1 MSAVRACV
9 NDGVWNF
16 LRAFWVERVVID
28 GMTIWLLALVWLGIL
43 AGLGFR
49 QGAIRVAF
57 SLLGILL
64 GVLLAGPLGHLT
76 KPLLMA
82 VGLKNPMIVGPLAP
96 LLAFIVIS
104 LIFKAAALAV
114 HQKVDVYFKYQAGD
128 LRLALWERL
137 NHRLGLCLGLLNGTV
152 YFILSAWGIYSLS
165 YWTVQTGG
173 GDSNPTTLKMLNRM
187 GEDLGSS
194 GFVKVARAMDRMPD
208 TYYQTADIAG
218 LVYNNPLLEARLARY
233 PAFVGLAERPEFQS
247 LANDQSFS
255 EMRQRGEPVLKLL
268 SHPSVQNIL
277 GNHELVDTVR
287 KTLVPDLQDLRT
299 FLETGRS
306 PKYEKENILGRW
318 IFDVNYTLLAIRKTK
333 PNLPS
338 SEMSKMKK
346 GLMATYAK
354 TALVTTTDNKA
365 ILKNVPQA
373 LGGQPTMEGQWSGAE
388 GKYMITLP
396 GKGDVS
402 ANVDGDRLTMSGQ
415 GLELAFSREE

>member
-1 MSAVRACV
+1 
-9 NDGVWNF
+9 
-16 LRAFWVERVVID
+16 
-28 GMTIWLLALVWLGIL
+28 MTIWLLALLWLAIL

-64 GVLLAGPLGHLT
+64 GVLLAGPIGKLF
-76 KPLLMA
+76 KPALMA

-96 LLAFIVIS
+96 LLAFILIS
-104 LIFKAAALAV
+104 ILFKIAALTV
-114 HQKVDVYFKYQAGD
+114 HQKVDVHFKYHAGD

-152 YFILSAWGIYSLS
+152 YFILSAWAIYSLS

-173 GDSNPTTLKMLNRM
+173 GDSNPTTLKVLNRM

-218 LVYNNPLLEARLARY
+218 LVYNNPLLEARLSRY

-247 LANDQSFS
+247 LANDQSFA

-268 SHPSVQNIL
+268 NHPGVQNIL
-277 GNHELVDTVR
+277 GNHELVDAIS
-287 KTLVPDLQDLRT
+287 KTLVPNLKDLRA

-306 PKYEKENILGRW
+306 PKYEAENILGRW
-318 IFDVNYTLLAIRKTK
+318 MFDVNYTLLAIRKTK

-338 SEMSKMKK
+338 SEMSRMKK

-354 TALVTTTDNKA
+354 TALVATIDNKA
-365 ILKNVPQA
+365 ILKNLPQPISA
-373 LGGQPTMEGQWSGAE
+373 QPTLEGQWKGAE
-388 GKYMITLP
+388 GKYILTLP

-402 ANVDGDRLTMSGQ
+402 ANVDGDRLTVTGE

>member
-1 MSAVRACV
+1 M
-9 NDGVWNF
+9 
-16 LRAFWVERVVID
+16 

-64 GVLLAGPLGHLT
+64 GVLLAGPLGHLI
-76 KPLLMA
+76 KPLFTA
-82 VGLKNPMIVGPLAP
+82 VGLKNPMIVGPIAP

-104 LIFKAAALAV
+104 LIFKAIALAV
-114 HQKVDVYFKYQAGD
+114 HQKVDVYFKYKAGD

-152 YFILSAWGIYSLS
+152 YFILSAWAIYALS

-173 GDSNPTTLKMLNRM
+173 GDSNPTTVKVLNRM
-187 GEDLGSS
+187 GEDLQGS
-194 GFVKVARAMDRMPD
+194 GFVKVARAMDRMPE

-218 LVYNNPLLEARLARY
+218 LVYNNPLLEARLSRY
-233 PAFVGLAERPEFQS
+233 PAFVGLAERPEFQA
-247 LANDQSFS
+247 LANDQSFA
-255 EMRQRGEPVLKLL
+255 EARQRGDPVLKLL
-268 SHPSVQNIL
+268 SHPSVQAIL
-277 GNHELVDTVR
+277 GNHELVNAVR
-287 KTLVPDLQDLRT
+287 NTLVPNLADLRT

-306 PKYEKENILGRW
+306 PKFEAENILGRW
-318 IFDVNYTLLAIRKTK
+318 NFDVSYTLLAIRKTK

-346 GLMATYAK
+346 GLTATYSK
-354 TALVTTTDNKA
+354 TALVATIDKKA
-365 ILKNVPQA
+365 ILKNLPPS
-373 LGGQPTMEGQWSGAE
+373 LSPQPTLEGQWSGAE
-388 GKYMITLP
+388 GKYVVSLP

-402 ANVDGDRLTMSGQ
+402 ANVEGDRLTLAGE
-415 GLELAFSREE
+415 GIDLAFSRED

>member
-1 MSAVRACV
+1 M
-9 NDGVWNF
+9 
-16 LRAFWVERVVID
+16 
-28 GMTIWLLALVWLGIL
+28 GMTIWLLALLWLAIL

-64 GVLLAGPLGHLT
+64 GVLLAGPLGHLV
-76 KPLLMA
+76 KPLFIA

-96 LLAFIVIS
+96 LVAFIVIS

-114 HQKVDVYFKYQAGD
+114 HQKVDVHFKYKAGD

-152 YFILSAWGIYSLS
+152 YFILSAWAIYSLS

-173 GDSNPTTLKMLNRM
+173 GESNPTTVKVLNRM
-187 GEDLGSS
+187 GQDLEGS

-218 LVYNNPLLEARLARY
+218 LVYNNPLLEARLSRY
-233 PAFVGLAERPEFQS
+233 PAFVGLAERPEFQA
-247 LANDQSFS
+247 LANDQSFA

-268 SHPSVQNIL
+268 NHPSVQSIL
-277 GNHELVDTVR
+277 GNHELVDSVR
-287 KTLVPDLQDLRT
+287 KTLVPNLKDLRA

-306 PKYEKENILGRW
+306 PKYEAENILGRW
-318 IFDVNYTLLAIRKTK
+318 NFDVNYTLLALRKTK

-346 GLMATYAK
+346 GLMAAYAK
-354 TALVTTTDNKA
+354 TALVATIDKKA
-365 ILKNVPQA
+365 ILKNVPPSISPQQT
-373 LGGQPTMEGQWSGAE
+373 LDGQWSGAE
-388 GKYMITLP
+388 GKYILTLP

-402 ANVDGDRLTMSGQ
+402 ANVDGDRLTVTGE
-415 GLELAFSREE
+415 GLELAFSRED

>member
-1 MSAVRACV
+1 
-9 NDGVWNF
+9 
-16 LRAFWVERVVID
+16 
-28 GMTIWLLALVWLGIL
+28 MTIWLLALVWLAIL

-64 GVLLAGPLGHLT
+64 GVLLAGPLGKLI
-76 KPLLMA
+76 KPLLML
-82 VGLKNPMIVGPLAP
+82 VGLKNPMILGPLAP
-96 LLAFIVIS
+96 LLAFILIS
-104 LIFKAAALAV
+104 LIFKAIALAV
-114 HQKVDVYFKYQAGD
+114 HQKVDVYFKYHAGD

-152 YFILSAWGIYSLS
+152 YFILSAWAIYSLS

-173 GDSNPTTLKMLNRM
+173 DSNPTTVTVLNRL
-187 GEDLGSS
+187 GQDLGSS

-208 TYYQTADIAG
+208 TYYETADIAG
-218 LVYNNPLLEARLARY
+218 LVYNNPLLEARLSRY
-233 PAFVGLAERPEFQS
+233 PAFVGLAERPEFQA
-247 LANDQSFS
+247 LATDQSFAD
-255 EMRQRGEPVLKLL
+255 MRQRGEPVLKLL

-277 GNHELVDTVR
+277 GNHDLVDAIR

-306 PKYEKENILGRW
+306 PKYESENILGRW
-318 IFDVNYTLLAIRKTK
+318 IFDVNYTLLAIRKAK

-338 SEMSKMKK
+338 SELSKMKK

-354 TALVTTTDNKA
+354 TALVATTDNKA
-365 ILKNVPQA
+365 ILKNLPQSVSA
-373 LGGQPTMEGQWSGAE
+373 QPTLQGEWKGAE
-388 GKYMITLP
+388 GKYILTLP
-396 GKGDVS
+396 EKGEVS
-402 ANVDGDRLTMSGQ
+402 ATVDGDRLTATGG

>member
-1 MSAVRACV
+1 
-9 NDGVWNF
+9 
-16 LRAFWVERVVID
+16 
-28 GMTIWLLALVWLGIL
+28 MTIWLLALLWLAAL

-64 GVLLAGPLGHLT
+64 GVLLAGPLGHLI
-76 KPLLMA
+76 KPLFTA

-96 LLAFIVIS
+96 LVAFIVIS

-114 HQKVDVYFKYQAGD
+114 HQKVDVYFKYKAGD

-152 YFILSAWGIYSLS
+152 YFILSAWAIYSLS

-173 GDSNPTTLKMLNRM
+173 GDSNPTTVKVLNRM
-187 GEDLGSS
+187 GQDLDGS

-208 TYYQTADIAG
+208 TYYETADIAG
-218 LVYNNPLLEARLARY
+218 LVYNNPLLEARLSRY
-233 PAFVGLAERPEFQS
+233 PAFVGLAERPEFQA
-247 LANDQSFS
+247 LANDQSFA
-255 EMRQRGEPVLKLL
+255 EARQRGDPVLKLL
-268 SHPSVQNIL
+268 SHPSVQSIL

-287 KTLVPDLQDLRT
+287 KTLVPNLKDLRA

-306 PKYEKENILGRW
+306 PKFEAENILGRW
-318 IFDVNYTLLAIRKTK
+318 NFDASYTLLAIRKTK

-346 GLMATYAK
+346 GLMAAYGK
-354 TALVTTTDNKA
+354 TAFVATIDKKA
-365 ILKNVPQA
+365 ILKNAPPSISP
-373 LGGQPTMEGQWSGAE
+373 QPTLEGQWSGAE
-388 GKYMITLP
+388 GKYILSLP

-402 ANVDGDRLTMSGQ
+402 ANVDGDRLTVTGE
-415 GLELAFSREE
+415 GIELAFSRED

>member
-1 MSAVRACV
+1 
-9 NDGVWNF
+9 
-16 LRAFWVERVVID
+16 
-28 GMTIWLLALVWLGIL
+28 
-43 AGLGFR
+43 
-49 QGAIRVAF
+49 
-57 SLLGILL
+57 
-64 GVLLAGPLGHLT
+64 
-76 KPLLMA
+76 
-82 VGLKNPMIVGPLAP
+82 
-96 LLAFIVIS
+96 
-104 LIFKAAALAV
+104 
-114 HQKVDVYFKYQAGD
+114 
-128 LRLALWERL
+128 
-137 NHRLGLCLGLLNGTV
+137 
-152 YFILSAWGIYSLS
+152 
-165 YWTVQTGG
+165 
-173 GDSNPTTLKMLNRM
+173 
-187 GEDLGSS
+187 
-194 GFVKVARAMDRMPD
+194 MDRMPD

>member
-1 MSAVRACV
+1 
-9 NDGVWNF
+9 
-16 LRAFWVERVVID
+16 
-28 GMTIWLLALVWLGIL
+28 MTIWLLALLWLGIL

-64 GVLLAGPLGHLT
+64 GVLLAGPLGKLI
-76 KPLLMA
+76 KPLLML
-82 VGLKNPMIVGPLAP
+82 VGLKNPMILGPLAP

-104 LIFKAAALAV
+104 LIFKAIALAV
-114 HQKVDVYFKYQAGD
+114 HQKVDVYFKYHAGD

-152 YFILSAWGIYSLS
+152 YFILSAWAIYSLS

-173 GDSNPTTLKMLNRM
+173 GDSNPTTVKVLNRL
-187 GEDLGSS
+187 GEDLGGS

-208 TYYQTADIAG
+208 SYYQTADIAG
-218 LVYNNPLLEARLARY
+218 LVYNNPLLEARLSRY
-233 PAFVGLAERPEFQS
+233 PAFVGLAERQEFQA
-247 LANDQSFS
+247 LASDQSFA
-255 EMRQRGEPVLKLL
+255 EMRQRGEPVLNLL

-277 GNHELVDTVR
+277 GNHELVDAIR

-306 PKYEKENILGRW
+306 PKYETENILGRW

-338 SEMSKMKK
+338 SELSKMKK
-346 GLMATYAK
+346 GLMATFAK
-354 TALVTTTDNKA
+354 TAFVATTDHKA
-365 ILKNVPQA
+365 IFKNLPQA
-373 LGGQPTMEGQWSGAE
+373 TSAQPTLQGEWQGAQ
-388 GKYMITLP
+388 GKYILTLP
-396 GKGDVS
+396 EKGDVS
-402 ANVDGDRLTMSGQ
+402 ATVDGDRLTATGG